1 MGVFVHGGYPIQG
14 EGIIMELI
22 KMGMSGFID
31 VSSGRCFNLKKVN
44 FLKNTSAKNNGF
56 FEKEHI
62 HFPYHFE
69 CVLHFISMHLLLLLP
84 MYYLNST

>member
-1 MGVFVHGGYPIQG
+1 MGVFVHGRYPIQG

-22 KMGMSGFID
+22 KMGMSSFID

-44 FLKNTSAKNNGF
+44 FLKNTSANKWVFLKKN
-56 FEKEHI
+56 I
-62 HFPYHFE
+62 SISPIT
-69 CVLHFISMHLLLLLP
+69 CALHFISMHLLLLLP

>member
-31 VSSGRCFNLKKVN
+31 VSSCRCFNLKKVN
-44 FLKNTSAKNNGF
+44 FLKNTSANKWGF
-56 FEKEHI
+56 
-62 HFPYHFE
+62 
-69 CVLHFISMHLLLLLP
+69 
-84 MYYLNST
+84 